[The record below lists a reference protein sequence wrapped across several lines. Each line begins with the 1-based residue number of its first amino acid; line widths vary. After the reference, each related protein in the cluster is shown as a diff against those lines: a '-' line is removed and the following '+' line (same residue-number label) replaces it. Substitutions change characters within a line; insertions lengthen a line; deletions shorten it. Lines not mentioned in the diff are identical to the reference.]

1 MRASPGRGSVIE
13 PAAPVAAFP
22 APLPP
27 LPPRPASLTP
37 EDAHLVDLDAP
48 LAGVSSAIVTAA
60 TRRVARRWRDE
71 AAAAGL
77 APVDS
82 ETVAGVLA
90 ALALAA
96 DQQRPG
102 YVTQLLPRPAAGLGH
117 RLVEMLQ
124 TELLRAWS
132 EAATP
137 VTPSA
142 ILGTLN
148 ALEQV
153 RRAVAPAPGP
163 APAPAADLPAL
174 PGLDLLVE
182 VIHDLRSP
190 LTSILFLA
198 ETLQRGQ
205 SGDVNDVQRR
215 QLGLIY
221 SAALGLSSV
230 VSDAIELARGGN
242 ELADAD
248 PSPFSVT
255 ELMESVRAI
264 VRPMAE
270 EKGLGMHLRLPK
282 VDHRLGHPVALSRVL
297 LNLTTNALKF
307 TERGYVEVAC
317 EEQAESRVVFSVR
330 DTGPGINPGALTS
343 LFQPF
348 RHARG
353 PGGYCFS
360 GTGLG
365 LAITRKLVA
374 AQGSTLQLQ
383 THPGSG
389 TRFFF
394 DLDLPPHTPAL
405 AAARAAPAVHW
416 SRGP

>member
-1 MRASPGRGSVIE
+1 VRASPGRGRAIE
-13 PAAPVAAFP
+13 PTAPVAPP
-22 APLPP
+22 APA
-27 LPPRPASLTP
+27 RPISLTL
-37 EDAHLVDLDAP
+37 EDADRALDAP
-48 LAGVSSAIVTAA
+48 LAGVSSVVVTAA

-71 AAAAGL
+71 AAAAGF
-77 APVDS
+77 PSGDNDG
-82 ETVAGVLA
+82 VAHFLA
-90 ALALAA
+90 ALALAV
-96 DQQRPG
+96 DHQRPG
-102 YVTQLLPRPAAGLGH
+102 YVTQLSPRPVAGLSH
-117 RLVEMLQ
+117 HLVEMLQ

-132 EAATP
+132 DAPTPPPAT
-137 VTPSA
+137 V
-142 ILGTLN
+142 ILGTLS
-148 ALEQV
+148 ALDQV
-153 RRAVAPAPGP
+153 RRAVAPRPE
-163 APAPAADLPAL
+163 AALPAL

-230 VSDAIELARGGN
+230 VSDAIELARGGH
-242 ELADAD
+242 ELADRD

-270 EKGLGMHLRLPK
+270 EKGLAIRLSPPQ

-307 TERGYVEVAC
+307 TDHGYVEVAC
-317 EEQAESRVVFSVR
+317 EEQTATRMTFAVR

-348 RHARG
+348 RRARG

-365 LAITRKLVA
+365 LAITRKLVE
-374 AQGSTLQLQ
+374 AQGSTLKLDTQ
-383 THPGSG
+383 PGRG

-394 DLDLPPHTPAL
+394 ELELPPHAPAL
-405 AAARAAPAVHW
+405 ADPSPSAAYRSSGA
-416 SRGP
+416 